1 MNLRES
7 VALNTI
13 QPMSD
18 KQIVIDAIR
27 KLPDDAKL
35 EDIMANLELMTRIRE
50 GHADADAGRVIPH
63 EQVKR
68 EFRSWI
74 TS

>member
-1 MNLRES
+1 
-7 VALNTI
+7 
-13 QPMSD
+13 MSD
-18 KQIVIDAIR
+18 KQIVIDALR

-35 EDIMANLELMTRIRE
+35 ADILANLELIAKVRE
-50 GHADADAGRVIPH
+50 GHADADAGRVVSH

-68 EFRSWI
+68 EFRSWN

>member
-1 MNLRES
+1 
-7 VALNTI
+7 
-13 QPMSD
+13 MSD
-18 KQIVIDAIR
+18 KQIVLDAIR
-27 KLPDDAKL
+27 KLPDDAKFD
-35 EDIMANLELMTRIRE
+35 DIAANIELLAKIRE

>member
-1 MNLRES
+1 
-7 VALNTI
+7 
-13 QPMSD
+13 MSD
-18 KQIVIDAIR
+18 KQIVIDAVQ
-27 KLPDDAKL
+27 KLPEDAKL
-35 EDIMANLELMTRIRE
+35 DDIVANLELLAKIRE
-50 GHADADAGRVIPH
+50 GHADADAERVIPH

>member
-1 MNLRES
+1 
-7 VALNTI
+7 
-13 QPMSD
+13 MSD
-18 KQIVIDAIR
+18 KEIVIDAIR
-27 KLPDDAKL
+27 KLPEDTKLDD
-35 EDIMANLELMTRIRE
+35 IVANLELLGKIRE

>member
-1 MNLRES
+1 
-7 VALNTI
+7 
-13 QPMSD
+13 MSD
-18 KQIVIDAIR
+18 KQTVIDAIR
-27 KLPDDAKL
+27 RLPDDATL
-35 EDIMANLELMTRIRE
+35 DDIVANLELLAKIRE
-50 GHADADAGRVIPH
+50 GHADADAGRVVPH

>member
-1 MNLRES
+1 
-7 VALNTI
+7 
-13 QPMSD
+13 MSD
-18 KQIVIDAIR
+18 KQIVIDAVR
-27 KLPDDAKL
+27 KLPEDAKL
-35 EDIMANLELMTRIRE
+35 DDIVANLELLAKIRE

>member
-1 MNLRES
+1 
-7 VALNTI
+7 
-13 QPMSD
+13 MSD
-18 KQIVIDAIR
+18 KQIVIDSIR

-35 EDIMANLELMTRIRE
+35 GEIMANLELLAKIRE
-50 GHADADAGRVIPH
+50 GHADADAGRVVPH

>member
-1 MNLRES
+1 
-7 VALNTI
+7 
-13 QPMSD
+13 MSD

-27 KLPDDAKL
+27 KLPEDAKL
-35 EDIMANLELMTRIRE
+35 DDIMANLELMARIRE
-50 GHADADAGRVIPH
+50 GHADAEAGRVVAH
-63 EQVKR
+63 DQVKR

>member
-1 MNLRES
+1 
-7 VALNTI
+7 
-13 QPMSD
+13 MSD
-18 KQIVIDAIR
+18 KQIVIEAIR

-35 EDIMANLELMTRIRE
+35 DDIVANLELMAKIRE
-50 GHADADAGRVIPH
+50 GHADADAGRVVPH

-68 EFRSWI
+68 DFRSWT

>member
-1 MNLRES
+1 MN
-7 VALNTI
+7 
-13 QPMSD
+13 D
-18 KQIVIDAIR
+18 KQIVLDALR

-35 EDIMANLELMTRIRE
+35 DDIVANIALLAQIRE
-50 GHADADAGRVIPH
+50 GHADADAGRVAPH
-63 EQVKR
+63 ERVKR

>member
-1 MNLRES
+1 
-7 VALNTI
+7 
-13 QPMSD
+13 MSD
-18 KQIVIDAIR
+18 KQTVIDAIR
-27 KLPDDAKL
+27 KLPDDATL
-35 EDIMANLELMTRIRE
+35 DDIVANLELLAKIRE
-50 GHADADAGRVIPH
+50 GHADADAGRVVPH

>member
-1 MNLRES
+1 
-7 VALNTI
+7 
-13 QPMSD
+13 MSD

-27 KLPDDAKL
+27 KLPEDVKF
-35 EDIMANLELMTRIRE
+35 EDIVANLELLAKIRE

-63 EQVKR
+63 EQIKR

-74 TS
+74 TN

>member
-1 MNLRES
+1 
-7 VALNTI
+7 
-13 QPMSD
+13 MSD
-18 KQIVIDAIR
+18 KQIVMDSIR

-35 EDIMANLELMTRIRE
+35 DDIVATVELLARIRE
-50 GHADADAGRVIPH
+50 GHADADAGRVVPH

-74 TS
+74 TN